1 MTLKL
6 RSVGASDRG
15 LIRSG
20 NQDAL
25 HAGPWLVAVADG
37 MGGMAAGDLASRIA
51 IDAIAPLDVETP
63 EDALVAALQGA
74 IELATARIRQAVEE
88 DPERQGM
95 GTTLTALLFARTGS
109 CLALAHVGDSRAYLL
124 REGVLKQ
131 VTRDDTFVQMLVD
144 QGVITAEQASSHP
157 RRAVVTQAL
166 QGDQVS
172 PSYATMVPRAG
183 DRWLLCSD
191 GLSNVVR
198 ADTLAEVLAAI
209 RTGRPAPAA
218 DRPGAAGRRPGQ
230 HHRRGRRRGR
240 GVGRRSAPARRGAPG
255 RLAGRRVLRPRVPGV
270 AAAQLGAHLR
280 VAGAPERRQVG
291 GDRHRPPGGG
301 EQVQQ
306 HRHPAVGERGAS
318 RQPKA
323 SWSFTAST
331 GAAGSA

>member
-20 NQDAL
+20 NQDAQ
-25 HAGPWLVAVADG
+25 HAGAWLVAVADG

-63 EDALVAALQGA
+63 EHALVAALQGA
-74 IELATARIRQAVEE
+74 IEQATEGIRRAVEE

-109 CLALAHVGDSRAYLL
+109 CLALAHVGDSRAYLF

-172 PSYATMVPRAG
+172 PTYATMVPRAG

-198 ADTLAEVLAAI
+198 ADTLTEVLGEGLDRDACAARLI
-209 RTGRPAPAA
+209 DLALRAGGPDNITVVIA
-218 DRPGAAGRRPGQ
+218 D
-230 HHRRGRRRGR
+230 
-240 GVGRRSAPARRGAPG
+240 V
-255 RLAGRRVLRPRVPGV
+255 V
-270 AAAQLGAHLR
+270 
-280 VAGAPERRQVG
+280 E
-291 GDRHRPPGGG
+291 
-301 EQVQQ
+301 E
-306 HRHPAVGERGAS
+306 
-318 RQPKA
+318 
-323 SWSFTAST
+323 
-331 GAAGSA
+331 

>member
-6 RSVGASDRG
+6 RSVGTSDRG

-25 HAGPWLVAVADG
+25 HAGTWLVAVADG
-37 MGGMAAGDLASRIA
+37 MGGMAAGDLASA
-51 IDAIAPLDVETP
+51 LTIDAVAPLDVETP
-63 EDALVAALQGA
+63 EDALVAALEGGIA
-74 IELATARIRQAVEE
+74 LATSRIRQAVAE

-109 CLALAHVGDSRAYLL
+109 CLALAHVGDSRAYLF

-144 QGVITAEQASSHP
+144 QGVITADQASSHP

-166 QGDQVS
+166 QGDEVS

-198 ADTLAEVLAAI
+198 PDTLNEVLTGYPDRDACAAKLI
-209 RTGRPAPAA
+209 
-218 DRPGAAGRRPGQ
+218 D
-230 HHRRGRRRGR
+230 
-240 GVGRRSAPARRGAPG
+240 
-255 RLAGRRVLRPRVPGV
+255 LALR
-270 AAAQLGAHLR
+270 
-280 VAGAPERRQVG
+280 AGAPDNVTVVVADVVE
-291 GDRHRPPGGG
+291 
-301 EQVQQ
+301 E
-306 HRHPAVGERGAS
+306 
-318 RQPKA
+318 
-323 SWSFTAST
+323 
-331 GAAGSA
+331 

>member
-6 RSVGASDRG
+6 RSVGTSDRG

-25 HAGPWLVAVADG
+25 HAGTWLVAVADG
-37 MGGMAAGDLASRIA
+37 MGGMAAGDLASSLT
-51 IDAIAPLDVETP
+51 IDAVAPLDVETP
-63 EDALVAALQGA
+63 EDALVAALQEGIA
-74 IELATARIRQAVEE
+74 LATARIRQAVAD

-109 CLALAHVGDSRAYLL
+109 CLALAHVGDSRAYLF

-144 QGVITAEQASSHP
+144 QGVITADQASSHP

-166 QGDQVS
+166 QGEDVS

-198 ADTLAEVLAAI
+198 PDTLAEVL
-209 RTGRPAPAA
+209 TGYP
-218 DRPGAAGRRPGQ
+218 D
-230 HHRRGRRRGR
+230 
-240 GVGRRSAPARRGAPG
+240 RSACAGKLID
-255 RLAGRRVLRPRVPGV
+255 LALHAGGPDNVTVVV
-270 AAAQLGAHLR
+270 AD
-280 VAGAPERRQVG
+280 VVE
-291 GDRHRPPGGG
+291 
-301 EQVQQ
+301 E
-306 HRHPAVGERGAS
+306 
-318 RQPKA
+318 
-323 SWSFTAST
+323 
-331 GAAGSA
+331 

>member
-6 RSVGASDRG
+6 RSVGTSDRG

-25 HAGPWLVAVADG
+25 HAGTWLVAVADG
-37 MGGMAAGDLASRIA
+37 MGGMAAGDLASSLT
-51 IDAIAPLDVETP
+51 IDAVAPLDVETP
-63 EDALVAALQGA
+63 EDALVAALQDGIA
-74 IELATARIRQAVEE
+74 LATARIRQAVAD

-109 CLALAHVGDSRAYLL
+109 CLALAHVGDSRAYLF

-144 QGVITAEQASSHP
+144 QGVITADQASSHP

-166 QGDQVS
+166 QGEDVS

-198 ADTLAEVLAAI
+198 PDTLAEVL
-209 RTGRPAPAA
+209 TTYP
-218 DRPGAAGRRPGQ
+218 D
-230 HHRRGRRRGR
+230 
-240 GVGRRSAPARRGAPG
+240 RSACAGKLID
-255 RLAGRRVLRPRVPGV
+255 LALHAGGPDNVTVVV
-270 AAAQLGAHLR
+270 AD
-280 VAGAPERRQVG
+280 VVE
-291 GDRHRPPGGG
+291 
-301 EQVQQ
+301 E
-306 HRHPAVGERGAS
+306 
-318 RQPKA
+318 
-323 SWSFTAST
+323 
-331 GAAGSA
+331 

>member
-6 RSVGASDRG
+6 RSVGTSDRG

-25 HAGPWLVAVADG
+25 HAGTWLVAVADG
-37 MGGMAAGDLASRIA
+37 MGGMAAGDLASSLT
-51 IDAIAPLDVETP
+51 IDAVAPLDVETP
-63 EDALVAALQGA
+63 EDALVAALQDGIA
-74 IELATARIRQAVEE
+74 LATARIRQAVAD

-109 CLALAHVGDSRAYLL
+109 CLALAHVGDSRAYLF

-144 QGVITAEQASSHP
+144 QGVITADQASSHP

-166 QGDQVS
+166 QGEDVS

-198 ADTLAEVLAAI
+198 PDTLAEVL
-209 RTGRPAPAA
+209 TSYP
-218 DRPGAAGRRPGQ
+218 D
-230 HHRRGRRRGR
+230 
-240 GVGRRSAPARRGAPG
+240 RSACAGKLID
-255 RLAGRRVLRPRVPGV
+255 LALHAGGPDNVTVVV
-270 AAAQLGAHLR
+270 AD
-280 VAGAPERRQVG
+280 VVE
-291 GDRHRPPGGG
+291 
-301 EQVQQ
+301 E
-306 HRHPAVGERGAS
+306 
-318 RQPKA
+318 
-323 SWSFTAST
+323 
-331 GAAGSA
+331 

>member
-6 RSVGASDRG
+6 CSVGASDRG

-25 HAGPWLVAVADG
+25 HAGTWLVAVADG

-51 IDAIAPLDVETP
+51 IDAIAPLDLATP
-63 EDALVAALQGA
+63 EHALVATLQSG

-88 DPERQGM
+88 DAERQGM

-109 CLALAHVGDSRAYLL
+109 CLALAHVGDSRAYLH

-131 VTRDDTFVQMLVD
+131 ITRDDTFVQMLVD
-144 QGVITAEQASSHP
+144 QGVISADEAASHP

-166 QGDQVS
+166 QGGEVS

-198 ADTLAEVLAAI
+198 PDTLAETLG
-209 RTGRPAPAA
+209 THP
-218 DRPGAAGRRPGQ
+218 DRAEC
-230 HHRRGRRRGR
+230 
-240 GVGRRSAPARRGAPG
+240 ARRLID
-255 RLAGRRVLRPRVPGV
+255 LALRAGGPDNVTVVV
-270 AAAQLGAHLR
+270 ADV
-280 VAGAPERRQVG
+280 VAEG
-291 GDRHRPPGGG
+291 
-301 EQVQQ
+301 
-306 HRHPAVGERGAS
+306 
-318 RQPKA
+318 
-323 SWSFTAST
+323 
-331 GAAGSA
+331 

>member
-20 NQDAL
+20 NQDAY
-25 HAGPWLVAVADG
+25 HAGAWLVAVADG

-51 IDAIAPLDVETP
+51 IDSVGPLDVETP
-63 EDALVAALQGA
+63 EHALVEALQSG
-74 IELATARIRQAVEE
+74 IQLATTRIRQAVTE

-109 CLALAHVGDSRAYLL
+109 CLALAHVGDSRAYLY

-144 QGVITAEQASSHP
+144 QGVISPEEAGSHP

-166 QGDQVS
+166 QGDEVS
-172 PSYATMVPRAG
+172 PAYATMVPRAG

-198 ADTLAEVLAAI
+198 PDTLSEVL
-209 RTGRPAPAA
+209 GGAA
-218 DRPGAAGRRPGQ
+218 DRDGCARQLIELALRAGGPDNIT
-230 HHRRGRRRGR
+230 
-240 GVGRRSAPARRGAPG
+240 
-255 RLAGRRVLRPRVPGV
+255 VLIADVTD
-270 AAAQLGAHLR
+270 
-280 VAGAPERRQVG
+280 E
-291 GDRHRPPGGG
+291 D
-301 EQVQQ
+301 
-306 HRHPAVGERGAS
+306 
-318 RQPKA
+318 
-323 SWSFTAST
+323 
-331 GAAGSA
+331 

>member
-6 RSVGASDRG
+6 RSVGTSDRG

-25 HAGPWLVAVADG
+25 HAGTWLVAVADG
-37 MGGMAAGDLASRIA
+37 MGGMAAGDLASA
-51 IDAIAPLDVETP
+51 LTIDAIAPLDVETP
-63 EDALVAALQGA
+63 EDALVAALEGGIA
-74 IELATARIRQAVEE
+74 LATSRIQQAVAE

-109 CLALAHVGDSRAYLL
+109 CLALAHVGDSRAYLF

-144 QGVITAEQASSHP
+144 QGVITPDQASSHP

-166 QGDQVS
+166 QGDEVT

-198 ADTLAEVLAAI
+198 PDTLTEVL
-209 RTGRPAPAA
+209 TGYP
-218 DRPGAAGRRPGQ
+218 D
-230 HHRRGRRRGR
+230 
-240 GVGRRSAPARRGAPG
+240 RGACAG
-255 RLAGRRVLRPRVPGV
+255 KLIDLALHAGGPDNVTVVV
-270 AAAQLGAHLR
+270 AD
-280 VAGAPERRQVG
+280 VVE
-291 GDRHRPPGGG
+291 
-301 EQVQQ
+301 E
-306 HRHPAVGERGAS
+306 
-318 RQPKA
+318 
-323 SWSFTAST
+323 
-331 GAAGSA
+331 